1 MLSLLH
7 RFVIGCEVILSE
19 LFNFLGQGIACSGF
33 DSISVFV
40 FCSYVLVVLAVCEAY
55 KTYQK

>member
-1 MLSLLH
+1 MSSLLH
-7 RFVIGCEVILSE
+7 RFAIGCEVILSE

-40 FCSYVLVVLAVCEAY
+40 FCFYVLAVLAVRKTH
-55 KTYQK
+55 KTY